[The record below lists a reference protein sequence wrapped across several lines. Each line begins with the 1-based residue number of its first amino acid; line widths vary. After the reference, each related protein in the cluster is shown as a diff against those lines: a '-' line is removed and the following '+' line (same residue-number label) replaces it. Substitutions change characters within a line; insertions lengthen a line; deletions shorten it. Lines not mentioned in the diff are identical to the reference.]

1 MGAHADGA
9 VRAMGRGALA
19 NCLAVLRG
27 QPSSQP
33 RAPEPEEPVMPVLA
47 ASAVRRLQAEQ
58 LLAVVRAPD
67 AGAAVR
73 TAHALAAGGLRAI
86 EITFTTPDAAS
97 AIAAL
102 AGDDDL
108 FVGAGTVL
116 TAEQA
121 EAAIQAGAEFLVSPS
136 LALPVLERGAAASVL
151 TIPGA
156 VTPTELVT
164 ASEHAEVVKLF
175 PASLGGPSYMRA
187 VLAPLPHL
195 KLVPTGGVSVDNL
208 GEWLAAGAFALGAGS
223 DLCPGELIAAGDFGA
238 ITARARRYRA
248 ALDGL
253 EGR

>member
-1 MGAHADGA
+1 
-9 VRAMGRGALA
+9 
-19 NCLAVLRG
+19 
-27 QPSSQP
+27 
-33 RAPEPEEPVMPVLA
+33 MPVLA

-97 AIAAL
+97 AIAEL
-102 AGDDDL
+102 ADDDDL

-116 TAEQA
+116 TVEQA

-136 LALPVLERGAAASVL
+136 LAVPVLERGAAASVL

-208 GEWLAAGAFALGAGS
+208 GEWRAAGAFALGAGG
-223 DLCPGELIAAGDFGA
+223 DLCPGALIAAGDFGA
-238 ITARARRYRA
+238 ITARARRYRE

-253 EGR
+253 EAR